1 MNLRVIG
8 LVLGVAALGAG
19 CRSAPPGEA
28 VKPPDDEQAANL
40 EVTQALQPAPLAVG
54 VPLQPTFKWKL
65 PGHIGM
71 PTNVSFILREIGP
84 GDAPPETGDGKAG
97 TQIAF
102 CSGLHDSSPTALDLF
117 KPPAGAILTGEIR
130 SMKALKPGTWYQW
143 SVRVMGEEESDEG
156 QSLFRTQA
164 E

>member
-1 MNLRVIG
+1 VIG
-8 LVLGVAALGAG
+8 LLLGVAALGAG
-19 CRSAPPGEA
+19 CRAAPPDEA
-28 VKPPDDEQAANL
+28 ARPSDDRRPAKPEG
-40 EVTQALQPAPLAVG
+40 TRALQPAPMAVG
-54 VPLQPTFKWKL
+54 VSLQPTFKWKL

-71 PTNVSFILREIGP
+71 PTNVSFTLRELGP
-84 GDAPPETGDGKAG
+84 GDTPPETAGGQAG

-102 CSGLHDSSPTALDLF
+102 CSGLHDTSPTQLDPF

-143 SVRVMGEEESDEG
+143 SVRVIGNDESDDG
-156 QSLFRTQA
+156 VFMFRTQA